1 MKSIWSFLPALLLA
15 AAFPLAAAAE
25 DGVSKDEI
33 LIGMSN
39 ALTGP
44 SSALGTGM
52 RAGAEAYFKKLNA
65 AGGVNGRKV
74 KLISLDDGYEP
85 ENTVKNTEKL
95 INEHKVFA
103 LFGYVGT
110 PTSVAVMPLIGKSKV
125 PYVAPFTGAEA
136 IRNPVNPQVFNVRSS
151 YFDETEGLVEH
162 FKADLGITKIGVF
175 VQDDAY
181 GAAGE
186 AGVRRA
192 LAKRDLQMTGRG
204 VYKRNT
210 VDVDGGYAEV
220 KKSAPEAV
228 VLVGTYKA
236 CAAFAKK
243 AKADGWKVKIA
254 NVSFVGTAALI
265 KEMGKDG
272 EGVFISQVLPSPSDA
287 SVPVVKEY
295 QAAMKANG
303 QSALDYTSLEG
314 FVGAKVLAEGL
325 SKAGKDLTRDGFR
338 SSMEAMKF
346 DVGGLEIAFSSGN
359 HNGNNRVWFTMV
371 KGGKAVPVTSFK

>member
-1 MKSIWSFLPALLLA
+1 MKSISYFFGRFLLLA
-15 AAFPLAAAAE
+15 ALPLSALAE
-25 DGVSKDEI
+25 DGVSKGEI
-33 LIGMSN
+33 LVGMSN
-39 ALTGP
+39 ALSGP

-52 RAGAEAYFKKLNA
+52 KAGAEAFFKKLNA
-65 AGGVNGRKV
+65 GGGVNGRKV

-95 INEHKVFA
+95 INESKVFT

-110 PTSVAVMPLIGKSKV
+110 PTSVAVMPLVGKNKI

-162 FKADLGITKIGVF
+162 FKGGLGITKIGVF

-192 LAKRDLQMTGRG
+192 LSKRDLQMVGRG

-210 VDVDGGYAEV
+210 VDIDGGYAEV
-220 KKSAPEAV
+220 KKAAPDAV

-243 AKADGWKVKIA
+243 AKADGWNVKIA

-272 EGVFISQVLPSPSDA
+272 DGVFISQVLPSPSDA
-287 SVPVVKEY
+287 STPVVKEY
-295 QAAMKANG
+295 QRDMKAAG

-314 FVGAKVLAEGL
+314 YVGAKVLAEGL
-325 SKAGKDLTRDGFR
+325 KNAGAEPTRDSFR
-338 SSMEAMKF
+338 AALESMKY
-346 DVGGLEIAFSSGN
+346 DVGGLEIAFSPTN
-359 HNGNNRVWFTMV
+359 HNGNNRVWFTVV